1 MDARNTSDKGPE
13 RCRIIPDYEAF
24 LHDHGEQRTSAEMTA
39 MQSIDDQHVANSALK
54 MNQDA
59 GDFVGQS

>member
-1 MDARNTSDKGPE
+1 
-13 RCRIIPDYEAF
+13 
-24 LHDHGEQRTSAEMTA
+24 MTA